1 MLLSALAHVTE
12 MGLEMGSRLDL
23 SYMYLCLTQRIAKNI
38 VCYGQIGNERKS
50 AVMTRIWL
58 FLLKDEHVTK
68 KVTY

>member
-38 VCYGQIGNERKS
+38 VCYGQIGVCCEL
-50 AVMTRIWL
+50 TTWIWL
-58 FLLKDEHVTK
+58 FLLKEQYVTK